1 MTGNGHGKRDEEEE
15 NIDEEDIDE
24 TKYMTQK
31 DALLFAI
38 EVNKSMLSTQP
49 GKDSAIVASLMCFYQ
64 LMQQQI
70 ISSPKDMMGL
80 LLFGTEKGKFQE
92 DRDQSDLG
100 ALDFPHCYLLMDLNI
115 PSAEDVKQLKAIAMG
130 EEGSSDILKPSI
142 EKVSL
147 SDMLFCANQIFTSRA
162 QKYGSRRLYI
172 ITDNDNPHQQ
182 EKTIRSQAAVRAK
195 DLYDLG
201 INLEL
206 FPISHSGHRF
216 DRTKFYDDIV
226 YCDPTEE
233 INNTMIPSNDLN
245 LDSEDS
251 ISFLSKLISDISLKK
266 VTKQAL
272 FSGLPFEIGP
282 GFQISINGYSI
293 LKRQN
298 IAKSFWVYDGGEELK
313 IAKLEG
319 GMMTDDTAV
328 PIDQADITRAYKF
341 GGTQVYFSSKE
352 EKMIR
357 LFEPPILRI
366 LGFKSKY
373 LVPIWMSIST
383 PIFIYPSEERVVG
396 STRVFSA
403 LWKKLIVSEK
413 FGIAWFIPRENASP
427 RLVALVPSKQL
438 ESSSG
443 KQIVPAGLWIHVLP
457 YYDDLRETP
466 SLLPPIT
473 APDVLIDETRNI
485 IRQLQLPGG
494 IYDPWKYPNPI
505 HQWHYR
511 ILQAKA
517 LGEDIM
523 DIRREDK
530 TEPRYRQIEKRAGNF
545 MRRWNKILE
554 EQVIICQ
561 RKLYGNNAISD
572 LKREAG
578 DLLDDS
584 LESEGKKKIKM
595 KSVK

>member
-1 MTGNGHGKRDEEEE
+1 MTGYGHGKRDEEED
-15 NIDEEDIDE
+15 IDEEDIDE

-38 EVNKSMLSTQP
+38 EVNKSMLSTPP
-49 GKDSAIVASLMCFYQ
+49 GKDSTIVASLKCVYQ

-70 ISSPKDMMGL
+70 ITSPKDMMGV

-92 DRDQSDLG
+92 DSNQSDLG
-100 ALDFPHCYLLMDLNI
+100 TLDFPHCYLLMDLNI
-115 PSAEDVKQLKAIAMG
+115 PSAEDVKLLKAISMG
-130 EEGSSDILKPSI
+130 QEGGNDILKPSI

-147 SDMLFCANQIFTSRA
+147 SNMLFCVNQIFTSRA
-162 QKYGSRRLYI
+162 QKFGSRRLFI
-172 ITDNDNPHQQ
+172 ITDNDNPHQHD
-182 EKTIRSQAAVRAK
+182 KRIRSQAAVRAK

-201 INLEL
+201 IILEL
-206 FPISHSGHRF
+206 FPISHSGNSF

-226 YCDPTEE
+226 YRDPTEE
-233 INNTMIPSNDLN
+233 IDNTMIPSKDLN
-245 LDSEDS
+245 SDDDDS
-251 ISFLSKLISDISLKK
+251 ISFLSKLISDISSKK
-266 VTKQAL
+266 VAKQAL

-282 GFQISINGYSI
+282 GLQISINGYSI
-293 LKRQN
+293 LQKQS

-313 IAKLEG
+313 IAQTEG

-352 EKMIR
+352 EKKIR
-357 LFEPPILRI
+357 FFEPPILRI
-366 LGFKSKY
+366 LGFKSKH
-373 LVPIWMSIST
+373 LISIWMSISK
-383 PIFIYPSEERVVG
+383 PIFIYPSEEKVVG

-403 LWKKLIVSEK
+403 LWKKLLASEK
-413 FGIAWFIPRENASP
+413 VGIGWYIPRINASP
-427 RLVALVPSKQL
+427 SLVAIVPSKQL

-443 KQIVPAGLWIHVLP
+443 KQIVPAGLWLHVLP
-457 YYDDLRETP
+457 YCDDLRETLP
-466 SLLPPIT
+466 LLPLIT

-505 HQWHYR
+505 LQWHYR

-517 LGEDIM
+517 LGEDIVDM
-523 DIRREDK
+523 RREDK

-561 RKLYGNNAISD
+561 RKLYGNDAGSD

-578 DLLDDS
+578 DLLDGS

-595 KSVK
+595 KPL

>member
-1 MTGNGHGKRDEEEE
+1 MTGYGHGKRDEEEE
-15 NIDEEDIDE
+15 DIDEEDIDE

-38 EVNKSMLSTQP
+38 EVNRSMLSTQP
-49 GKDSAIVASLMCFYQ
+49 GKDSAIVASLKSVYQ

-70 ISSPKDMMGL
+70 ITSPKDMMGV
-80 LLFGTEKGKFQE
+80 LLFGTEKSKFQ
-92 DRDQSDLG
+92 DDSNQNDLG
-100 ALDFPHCYLLMDLNI
+100 ALDFPHCYLLMDLNV
-115 PSAEDVKQLKAIAMG
+115 PSAEDVKLLKAITMG
-130 EEGSSDILKPSI
+130 EEGGNNILKPSI

-162 QKYGSRRLYI
+162 QKFGSRRLFI
-172 ITDNDNPHQQ
+172 ITDNDNPNQQ
-182 EKTIRSQAAVRAK
+182 EKGIRAQAAVRAK

-201 INLEL
+201 IIFEL

-226 YCDPTEE
+226 YRDPSEE
-233 INNTMIPSNDLN
+233 IDNTMIPSKDLN
-245 LDSEDS
+245 SDDDG
-251 ISFLSKLISDISLKK
+251 ISFLSKLLSDISSKK
-266 VTKQAL
+266 VAKQAI

-293 LKRQN
+293 LQRQS

-313 IAKLEG
+313 IAQTEG

-352 EKMIR
+352 EKKIR
-357 LFEPPILRI
+357 LFELPILRI
-366 LGFKSKY
+366 LGFKSKH
-373 LVPIWMSIST
+373 LIPIWMSISK
-383 PIFIYPSEERVVG
+383 PIFIYPSEEKVVG

-403 LWKKLIVSEK
+403 LWKKLLASEK
-413 FGIAWFIPRENASP
+413 FGIAWYIPRVNASP
-427 RLVALVPSKQL
+427 SLVAVVPSKQL

-443 KQIVPAGLWIHVLP
+443 KQIVPAGLWLHVLP
-457 YYDDLRETP
+457 YCDDLREIP

-505 HQWHYR
+505 LQWHYR
-511 ILQAKA
+511 VLQAKA

-523 DIRREDK
+523 DMRREDK

-561 RKLYGNNAISD
+561 RNLYSDKVGND
-572 LKREAG
+572 LKRDAG
-578 DLLDDS
+578 DLLDGS
-584 LESEGKKKIKM
+584 LESQAKKKIKM
-595 KSVK
+595 KP